1 MGFLDLGSQILSFD
15 FKQEATSP
23 GFNKINVGLV
33 KPGLYK
39 GGKVT
44 LNTSVPSNPT
54 WDIAPMNLAMRTLD
68 PDGRDLLVSVITQST
83 ISLNAFVG
91 GQYAPL
97 DPLLENDY
105 KIITKLDW
113 INLTNNYA
121 DFLVLPVTTSYY
133 NEIIICR
140 LTAQGGSPPGNPPKV
155 TYDITT
161 YGTSYE
167 GTDERSSNPILNKEI
182 RYSGESFRLNLKNH
196 ADGESIIPLESEIAL
211 PIISGNLTIVEED
224 DAFKKVRV
232 DFVYSK
238 NNAISVSPVINSNIN
253 IQYTAGY
260 KVSSDGS
267 YPFGY
272 LSVFQDDTG
281 KLRIRNRLGSDKVF
295 LCHISANTFKQI
307 F

>member
-1 MGFLDLGSQILSFD
+1 MGFNDSGSQIISFD

-23 GFNKINVGLV
+23 GFNKINVGLI

-44 LNTSVPSNPT
+44 LNISDPASPF
-54 WDIAPMNLAMRTLD
+54 WSISPMNLAMKALD
-68 PDGRDLLVSVITQST
+68 PDGREILVSVTT
-83 ISLNAFVG
+83 TAPVLVNAIVG

-113 INLTNNYA
+113 FNLTNNYA

-224 DAFKKVRV
+224 DAFKKVSV

-238 NNAISVSPVINSNIN
+238 NNAISISPVINSNVN

-260 KVSSDGS
+260 KVNTEGS
-267 YPFGY
+267 YPYGY
-272 LSVFQDDTG
+272 LTVYQDATG